1 MSFITPFGM
10 VCTLHFLQCTY
21 IAMHDYFMIHPTPC
35 MYIAIYVAIAIAIA
49 GCIKQSYSYIGTMLL
64 YTYLYTQR
72 SEETKRKQS
81 EQRRLQR
88 KRS

>member
-1 MSFITPFGM
+1 
-10 VCTLHFLQCTY
+10 
-21 IAMHDYFMIHPTPC
+21 MHDYFMIHPTPC

-49 GCIKQSYSYIGTMLL
+49 IAGCIKQSYSYIGTMLL
-64 YTYLYTQR
+64 HTYLYTQR

>member
-35 MYIAIYVAIAIAIA
+35 MYIAIYVAIAIA

-81 EQRRLQR
+81 EQRRL
-88 KRS
+88 